1 MSLFIEVYVGSR
13 NNRKLVADCHAY
25 NISDLADTSD
35 YEFIS
40 REYGAEHLG
49 IPPSEIKGG
58 VKSHKRKQTVWSLVE
73 KIAKRSVRR

>member
-13 NNRKLVADCHAY
+13 DNRKLVASCHGY

-40 REYGAEHLG
+40 TEAGCAPLG
-49 IPPSEIKGG
+49 IPYTEKKGEIK
-58 VKSHKRKQTVWSLVE
+58 KHNRRSSVWALVE
-73 KIAKRSVRR
+73 KIAKGSYE

>member
-13 NNRKLVADCHAY
+13 SNRKLVADCHAY

-40 REYGAEHLG
+40 TEVGAAHLG
-49 IPPSEIKGG
+49 IPPSEAKGDIKNHNRN
-58 VKSHKRKQTVWSLVE
+58 SSVWRLVE
-73 KIAKRSVRR
+73 KIARGS